1 MIGTVSKSAA
11 SPVLHNVVDPVKIN
25 NVCCA
30 KLIQIPLF
38 CQVQHMSGTVS
49 VIGLNHQYYNRG
61 SPKPQK
67 GLLSEFLIHREWLE
81 INIIKRENIYTRNM
95 NTLEKGYF
103 AYGDQ
108 PRKTVNRLSPR
119 QQGYFPSSQNSF
131 PKSYKLTWI
140 NNICNRDAIFH
151 IFLENVATLWES
163 PIGQFVQF
171 TNLSVLL

>member
-11 SPVLHNVVDPVKIN
+11 SPVLHNAADPVKIN

-38 CQVQHMSGTVS
+38 CQGKHMSEAVSGT
-49 VIGLNHQYYNRG
+49 GLNKITSILTG
-61 SPKPQK
+61 ALPLPQK
-67 GLLSEFLIHREWLE
+67 GLLSELLIHREWLE
-81 INIIKRENIYTRNM
+81 INIIKRENIYTHNM
-95 NTLEKGYF
+95 NTLKKGCF

-108 PRKTVNRLSPR
+108 PQKTVNRLSPR
-119 QQGYFPSSQNSF
+119 QQGYFPSSQNTF
-131 PKSYKLTWI
+131 PKSYKLTW
-140 NNICNRDAIFH
+140 IFH

-171 TNLSVLL
+171 T